1 MNKNIIIAV
10 TATLFIAGGGG
21 FFAGMKYQE
30 SKTPSFAR
38 MFDNNGQGGNM
49 QFSGRNGDSTGTGSG
64 MRGFSP
70 VSGEIIE
77 SDDKSI
83 TVKESDGSSKIVF
96 ITENSTVNKTEEGS
110 KDDLATGTKVVV
122 FGQSNS
128 DGSITAQSIQ
138 IGGVGGERMM
148 PSGQ

>member
-10 TATLFIAGGGG
+10 TATLFVAGGGG
-21 FFAGMKYQE
+21 FFTGMKYQE

-38 MFDNNGQGGNM
+38 MFDNNGQVGNM
-49 QFSGRNGDSTGTGSG
+49 QFSGRNGNSTESG

-110 KDDLATGTKVVV
+110 KDDLATGTKVVI

-138 IGGVGGERMM
+138 IGGVAGERMM